1 MIDGLKFS
9 GSGTGLTPDISTD
22 AKKIMENRRVEVTTK
37 PIFGQLQIV
46 VSTFDEMVE
55 QLKEFPELATNY
67 PIPIYGIFNEYKK
80 SIPYNWQGAGEAN
93 DYQNQE
99 DVLYT
104 LSAQVANLKD
114 RKSNLQY
121 IQKYYDLFE
130 EFQVGNE
137 SDRTDFLDEK
147 SVVLKD
153 ISQEINQIKTEIAK
167 INRAASS
174 CVYNIKR
181 CSVPSLSYESVFEL
195 PEQQFGDVVLK
206 AEVIVEEMFSEAQKE
221 TKNMLSQAQQSVKN
235 MTSQVQSNIDS
246 NNQNLEQVVSNAN
259 GNGHTTNGNG
269 NGSSIYGNGNG
280 NGSSIY
286 SNGNGNGNGNGSSVY
301 TNGNVGNPSSGSLPQ
316 YANGNIANGHSS
328 GHLPGMLNAN
338 GNANIHNHNSTGHLP
353 GLINANGNGNGNST
367 SGGLPGLLN
376 GNALTGLLANN
387 NGNNNN
393 TLLPLSAPL
402 AVEQQCQVQGQGG
415 QGGLNLAQ
423 QSSFWGGQQPT
434 WGGLSLG

>member
-9 GSGTGLTPDISTD
+9 GSGTGLTPNISIE
-22 AKKIMENRRVEVTTK
+22 ARKILDNRPVEVNTRQ
-37 PIFGQLQIV
+37 IFGQPQIV
-46 VSTFDEMVE
+46 ISTFDEMIDS
-55 QLKEFPELATNY
+55 LKEFPDLASSN
-67 PIPIYGIFNEYKK
+67 PVPIYGIFNEYKK
-80 SIPYNWQGAGEAN
+80 SIAYNWLGAGEAN
-93 DYQNQE
+93 NYQNQE
-99 DVLYT
+99 DVLFT
-104 LSAQVANLKD
+104 LSNQATNLKD

-147 SVVLKD
+147 RVVLKD
-153 ISQEINQIKTEIAK
+153 VSQEINQINIEIAK
-167 INRAASS
+167 INRASSS
-174 CVYNIKR
+174 CVYNMER
-181 CSVPSLSYESVFEL
+181 CVVPTLSYEPVFEL
-195 PEQQFGDVVLK
+195 PEQQLGDVVLK
-206 AEVIVEEMFSEAQKE
+206 AELIVEEMFLEAQKE
-221 TKNMLSQAQQSVKN
+221 TKNMLESMN
-235 MTSQVQSNIDS
+235 SQVQSSIDS